1 MASSA
6 IRGVDQTN
14 AANVVDVLNP
24 SVENVAPSEHAIVQ
38 GYRLCR
44 QHDLGVRIVEP
55 AVDANRAAIIDIAGE
70 LLARREQDQPT
81 ILLCQCVRH
90 RIGRGGV
97 VHVEQHRGCILA
109 NAVRLCPPVAGADAI
124 ADKIIGPPLVRA
136 GGDNHGVGLDGQHVI
151 RGCGLA
157 KFDFHACALRL
168 PLHPS
173 EQRLVF
179 FLAGQARLPSKL
191 AAEPLRRA
199 EQSYVMTALGC
210 DARRLQAGRACSDDG
225 DAAARRRA
233 CGTPRRFTSAAKLR
247 IERFGERP
255 ADVNF
260 APGEIVEAGRPD
272 VIRSCRRALWRA
284 SRRPRSAPASCR
296 QDRRRPRQG
305 PLRPPP
311 ALRCGR
317 SP

>member
-1 MASSA
+1 M
-6 IRGVDQTN
+6 
-14 AANVVDVLNP
+14 
-24 SVENVAPSEHAIVQ
+24 
-38 GYRLCR
+38 
-44 QHDLGVRIVEP
+44 
-55 AVDANRAAIIDIAGE
+55 DANRAAIIDIAGE

-109 NAVRLCPPVAGADAI
+109 NTVRLCPPVAGADTVAG
-124 ADKIIGPPLVRA
+124 KIIGPPLVRA

-157 KFDFHACALRL
+157 GLDFHACALRL

-173 EQRLVF
+173 EQRSVF

-191 AAEPLRRA
+191 AAKPLRRA
-199 EQSYVMTALGC
+199 EQSYVMTALGR

-225 DAAARRRA
+225 DAAACRRA
-233 CGTPRRFTSAAKLR
+233 RGTPRRFTLAAKLR
-247 IERFGERP
+247 IKRFGERP
-255 ADVNF
+255 ADMNF

-272 VIRSCRRALWRA
+272 VIGLAVARFGGPVGIRDQRPRHADKIAGAFGKGRFSLCRRCDAADRHDGAAGARKPHLFVNVEEMTAPEMHVRRMVFQAQGEVALAVGEIVKRT
-284 SRRPRSAPASCR
+284 
-296 QDRRRPRQG
+296 
-305 PLRPPP
+305 
-311 ALRCGR
+311 
-317 SP
+317 